1 MLTRLSIQN
10 FAIIDEATI
19 NFSNRLSIITGET
32 GAGKS
37 ILLGGLSLILGE
49 RAEATSF
56 FDKEKKCVV
65 EAEFDIKDLEL
76 DSFFETEGLDFEE
89 HTLVRREIN
98 PGGKSR
104 AFINDTPVNLQTLK
118 KLTAQLVNLHQQHDT
133 LELNDATFQL
143 KLIDSIS
150 GSKDLLKKYQL
161 RFRSFR
167 EIEKNIRELKEQLDK
182 ASREQDYILFQFNE
196 LKEASLT
203 EGEQENIEQEM
214 NALVHAE
221 EIKRNLSTASAQLQ
235 NNEGNISD
243 ELRSVLQ
250 LLQATVK
257 FQPDLEELANRLKSA
272 TIEVKDIAAELE
284 NREIKLQFSPERLL
298 ELQNR
303 LDIIYRLQKKH
314 RANSISELL
323 QLQNQFDQQL
333 LSMQTDSTKL
343 DELTNESVLMK
354 KELKEIAQSLS
365 KKRLSIISPTEKEVN
380 NLLKE
385 ASMPFAQIKFE
396 HKLKPE
402 NDFSENGIDQFR
414 LLFASNK
421 GSDFI
426 ELNKVASGGE
436 LSRLM
441 LCLQSLV
448 AESVAMP
455 TLIFDEID
463 TGVSGEAARKVS
475 ILLQKLSAK
484 HQVICITHLPQ
495 IAGKGEKHF
504 FVYKENLKRRTFTR
518 VRELKTDERIIE
530 IARML
535 SGEKPT
541 EAAMKNAKELMEN

>member
-10 FAIIDEATI
+10 FAIIDEAVI
-19 NFSNRLSIITGET
+19 NFSPHLSIITGET

-49 RAEATSF
+49 RAESTSF

-65 EAEFDIKDLEL
+65 EAEFSIAEL
-76 DSFFETEGLDFEE
+76 DLNSFFEAEGLDFEE
-89 HTLVRREIN
+89 HTLVRREII

-133 LELNDATFQL
+133 LELNDISFQL
-143 KLIDSIS
+143 KLIDSIA
-150 GSKDLLKKYQL
+150 GTKNLLKKYQL
-161 RFRSFR
+161 QFKSFR
-167 EIEKNIRELKEQLDK
+167 ELEKNILELKEQLDK
-182 ASREQDYILFQFNE
+182 SAREQDYILFQFTE

-243 ELRSVLQ
+243 ELRTVLQ
-250 LLQATVK
+250 LLQSTIK
-257 FQPDLEELANRLKSA
+257 FQPDLEELVNRLKSA
-272 TIEVKDIAAELE
+272 TIEVKDIATELE
-284 NREIKLQFSPERLL
+284 SREMKLQFSPDRIIA
-298 ELQNR
+298 LQNR

-314 RANSISELL
+314 RLNSIPELL
-323 QLQNQFDQQL
+323 LLQNQFDSQL
-333 LSMQTDSTKL
+333 LSLQNDTSKL
-343 DELTNESVLMK
+343 EEWNEELSQLK
-354 KELKEIAQSLS
+354 KELTTIAQSLS
-365 KKRLSIISPTEKEVN
+365 NKRLSVISSIEKEVN
-380 NLLKE
+380 SLLKE
-385 ASMPFAQIKFE
+385 ASMPYAQIKFE
-396 HKLKPE
+396 HKLKSE
-402 NDFSENGIDQFR
+402 NEFSENGIDLFR

-448 AESVAMP
+448 AESIAMP

-475 ILLQKLSAK
+475 IILQKLSSR

-504 FVYKENLKRRTFTR
+504 FVYKENLKSRTYTR

>member
-343 DELTNESVLMK
+343 DELSNESVLMK

-475 ILLQKLSAK
+475 ILLQKLSSK

-504 FVYKENLKRRTFTR
+504 FVYKENLKSRTFTR

>member
-1 MLTRLSIQN
+1 MLTRLTIQN
-10 FAIIDEATI
+10 FAIIDEAAI
-19 NFSNRLSIITGET
+19 NFSTHLSIITGET

-37 ILLGGLSLILGE
+37 ILLGGLSLILGD
-49 RAEATSF
+49 RADATSF
-56 FDKEKKCVV
+56 FNKEIKCVV
-65 EAEFDIKDLEL
+65 EAEFSIKGLEL
-76 DSFFETEGLDFEE
+76 NSFFEEEGLDFEA
-89 HTLVRREIN
+89 HTLVRREII

-118 KLTAQLVNLHQQHDT
+118 KLTSQLVNLHQQHDT
-133 LELNDATFQL
+133 LELNDASFQL
-143 KLIDSIS
+143 KLIDSIA
-150 GSKDLLKKYQL
+150 GTKDLIKKYRLQ
-161 RFRSFR
+161 FKTFR
-167 EIEKNIRELKEQLDK
+167 ELEKKILELKEQLDK
-182 ASREQDYILFQFNE
+182 AAREQDYILFQFNE
-196 LKEASLT
+196 LKEAALT

-221 EIKRNLSTASAQLQ
+221 EIKRNLSFVSSQLHS
-235 NNEGNISD
+235 NEGNISD
-243 ELRSVLQ
+243 KLRTVLQ
-250 LLQATVK
+250 LLQSTIK
-257 FQPDLEELANRLKSA
+257 FQPDLEELVNRLKSA
-272 TIEVKDIAAELE
+272 TIEVKDIASELE
-284 NREIKLQFSPERLL
+284 NRETKLQFSPNRLI

-303 LDIIYRLQKKH
+303 IDIIYRLQKKH
-314 RANSISELL
+314 RANSIAELITF
-323 QLQNQFDQQL
+323 QNNLDSQL
-333 LSMQTDSTKL
+333 LSIQNDTGQL
-343 DELTNESVLMK
+343 DQWNEKSDLLK
-354 KELKEIAQSLS
+354 EELKTLAQSLS
-365 KKRLSIISPTEKEVN
+365 KKRLSIISITEKEVN
-380 NLLKE
+380 SLLKE
-385 ASMPFAQIKFE
+385 ASMPYAQVKFE

-402 NDFSENGIDQFR
+402 NEFSENGIDQFR

-448 AESVAMP
+448 AESVSMP

-463 TGVSGEAARKVS
+463 TGVSGEAAHKVS
-475 ILLQKLSAK
+475 IILQKLSSK

-504 FVYKENLKRRTFTR
+504 FVYKENLKSRTYTR

>member
-475 ILLQKLSAK
+475 ILLQKLSSK

>member
-343 DELTNESVLMK
+343 DELSNESVLMK

-475 ILLQKLSAK
+475 ILLQKLSSK

>member
-49 RAEATSF
+49 RVEATSF

-167 EIEKNIRELKEQLDK
+167 EIEKTIRELKDQLDK

-221 EIKRNLSTASAQLQ
+221 EIKRNLSAASAQLQ

-455 TLIFDEID
+455 TIIFDEID

-475 ILLQKLSAK
+475 ILLQKLSSK

-504 FVYKENLKRRTFTR
+504 FVYKENLKSRTFTR

>member
-504 FVYKENLKRRTFTR
+504 FVYKENLKSRTFTR

>member
-19 NFSNRLSIITGET
+19 TFSPHLSIITGET

-65 EAEFDIKDLEL
+65 EAEFDVKGLEL
-76 DSFFETEGLDFEE
+76 NSFFEAEGLDFEE
-89 HTLVRREIN
+89 HTLVRREII

-133 LELNDATFQL
+133 LELNDISFQL
-143 KLIDSIS
+143 KLIDSIA
-150 GSKDLLKKYQL
+150 GTKNLLKKYQL
-161 RFRSFR
+161 QFKSFR
-167 EIEKNIRELKEQLDK
+167 ELEKNILELKEQLDK
-182 ASREQDYILFQFNE
+182 SAREQDYILFQFTE

-243 ELRSVLQ
+243 ELRTVLQ
-250 LLQATVK
+250 LLQSTIK
-257 FQPDLEELANRLKSA
+257 FQPDLEELVNRLKSA
-272 TIEVKDIAAELE
+272 TIEVKDIATELE
-284 NREIKLQFSPERLL
+284 SREMKLQFSPDRIIA
-298 ELQNR
+298 LQNR

-314 RANSISELL
+314 RLNSIPELL
-323 QLQNQFDQQL
+323 LLQNQFDSQL
-333 LSMQTDSTKL
+333 LSLQNDTSKL
-343 DELTNESVLMK
+343 EEWNEELSQLK
-354 KELKEIAQSLS
+354 KELTTIAQSLS
-365 KKRLSIISPTEKEVN
+365 NKRLSVISSIEKEVN
-380 NLLKE
+380 SLLKE
-385 ASMPFAQIKFE
+385 ASMPYAQIKFE
-396 HKLKPE
+396 HKLKSE
-402 NDFSENGIDQFR
+402 NEFSENGIDLFR

-448 AESVAMP
+448 AESIAMP

-475 ILLQKLSAK
+475 IILQKLSSR

-504 FVYKENLKRRTFTR
+504 FVYKENLKSRTYTR

>member
-365 KKRLSIISPTEKEVN
+365 KKRLSIISPTEK
-380 NLLKE
+380 
-385 ASMPFAQIKFE
+385 
-396 HKLKPE
+396 
-402 NDFSENGIDQFR
+402 
-414 LLFASNK
+414 
-421 GSDFI
+421 
-426 ELNKVASGGE
+426 
-436 LSRLM
+436 
-441 LCLQSLV
+441 
-448 AESVAMP
+448 
-455 TLIFDEID
+455 
-463 TGVSGEAARKVS
+463 
-475 ILLQKLSAK
+475 
-484 HQVICITHLPQ
+484 
-495 IAGKGEKHF
+495 
-504 FVYKENLKRRTFTR
+504 
-518 VRELKTDERIIE
+518 
-530 IARML
+530 
-535 SGEKPT
+535 
-541 EAAMKNAKELMEN
+541 

>member
-19 NFSNRLSIITGET
+19 CFSPHLSIITGET

-65 EAEFDIKDLEL
+65 EAEFDVKGLEL
-76 DSFFETEGLDFEE
+76 NSFFDEEGLDFEE
-89 HTLVRREIN
+89 HTLVRREII

-133 LELNDATFQL
+133 LELNDISFQL

-150 GSKDLLKKYQL
+150 GTKDLLKKYRHQ
-161 RFRSFR
+161 FKSFR
-167 EIEKNIRELKEQLDK
+167 ELEKNIHELKEQLDK
-182 ASREQDYILFQFNE
+182 AAREQDYILFQFTE

-243 ELRSVLQ
+243 ELRTVLQ
-250 LLQATVK
+250 LLQATIK
-257 FQPDLEELANRLKSA
+257 FQPDLEELVNRLKSA
-272 TIEVKDIAAELE
+272 TIEVKDIAVELE
-284 NREIKLQFSPERLL
+284 NREMKLQFSPDKII

-314 RANSISELL
+314 RLNSIPELL
-323 QLQNQFDQQL
+323 QLQNQFDSQL
-333 LSMQTDSTKL
+333 LSLQNDTSKL
-343 DELTNESVLMK
+343 DQWNEELSLLK
-354 KELKEIAQSLS
+354 KELTTLAQSLS
-365 KKRLSIISPTEKEVN
+365 KKRLSVISSIEKEVN
-380 NLLKE
+380 SLLKE
-385 ASMPFAQIKFE
+385 ASMPYAQIKFE

-402 NDFSENGIDQFR
+402 NDFSENGIDLFR

-448 AESVAMP
+448 AESVSMP

-475 ILLQKLSAK
+475 IILQKLSSR

-504 FVYKENLKRRTFTR
+504 FVYKENLKSRTYTR
-518 VRELKTDERIIE
+518 VRELKTEDRIIE

-541 EAAMKNAKELMEN
+541 EAAIKNAKELMEN

>member
-167 EIEKNIRELKEQLDK
+167 EIEKNIRELKDQLDK

-196 LKEASLT
+196 LKEASLN

-250 LLQATVK
+250 LLQSTVK

-365 KKRLSIISPTEKEVN
+365 KKRLSIISPAEKEVN

-475 ILLQKLSAK
+475 ILLQKLSSK

-504 FVYKENLKRRTFTR
+504 FVYKENLKSRTFTR

-541 EAAMKNAKELMEN
+541 EAAMRNAKELMEN

>member
-475 ILLQKLSAK
+475 ILLQKLSSK

-504 FVYKENLKRRTFTR
+504 FVYKENLKSRTFTR

>member
-150 GSKDLLKKYQL
+150 GSKDLLKKYKL

-314 RANSISELL
+314 RVNSISELL

-365 KKRLSIISPTEKEVN
+365 KKRLSIITPTEKEVN

-475 ILLQKLSAK
+475 ILLQKLSSK

-504 FVYKENLKRRTFTR
+504 FVYKENLKSRTYTR